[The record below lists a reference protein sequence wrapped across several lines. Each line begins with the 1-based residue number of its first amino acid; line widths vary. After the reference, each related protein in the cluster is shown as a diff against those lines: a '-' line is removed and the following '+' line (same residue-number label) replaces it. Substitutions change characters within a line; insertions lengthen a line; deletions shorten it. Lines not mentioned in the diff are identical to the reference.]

1 MNWERLA
8 KLSRSAQV
16 HYRRYVEPEVEK
28 RMTEVYRLS
37 AQQRLQRLDSFLV
50 ETTVSKLEKVNE
62 QTRDELKWEVDQL
75 KTQNTQ
81 LKQDNRSLKQT
92 CAKLESRIETIER
105 KLKTLGR
112 LLQ

>member
-1 MNWERLA
+1 
-8 KLSRSAQV
+8 LSRIAQV
-16 HYRRYVEPEVEK
+16 HYRQFVEPEVEK
-28 RMTEVYRLS
+28 RMTEVYKLS

-50 ETTVSKLEKVNE
+50 ETTVNKLEKVNE
-62 QTRDELKWEVDQL
+62 KTRDELKWEVEQL
-75 KTQNTQ
+75 KSQNTQ
-81 LKQDNRSLKQT
+81 LKKDNRDLKQT